1 MFVAPSATPQTLNQ
15 QREAKMGMPAKVL
28 APGELRRVQRRAR
41 RGRYGVRNSVMVLLS
56 FKAGLRAC
64 EIAGLDWTMVLD
76 PSGRIGKSLM
86 IAGGIAKNGKPRRVP
101 LHLELKAALQQLSQ
115 KHGRPRSGPVVLS
128 ERGGRM
134 TAKSVVNWFKLLYHE
149 LELTGC
155 SSHSGRRTF
164 ITLSARLVSRA
175 GGSLRDVQE
184 LAGHSDL
191 STTQRYIE
199 GDRDAQRK
207 LVAML

>member
-1 MFVAPSATPQTLNQ
+1 MTT
-15 QREAKMGMPAKVL
+15 PAKVL
-28 APGELRRVQRRAR
+28 APAELRRLRKHVGN
-41 RGRYGVRNSVMVLLS
+41 GRYGIRNEVMVLLS

-64 EIAGLDWTMVLD
+64 EIAGLEWNMVLD
-76 PSGRIGKSLM
+76 PSGRVSGSLM
-86 IAGGIAKNGKPRRVP
+86 IGSGIAKNGRARRLP
-101 LHLELKAALQQLSQ
+101 THPELKAALELLKRQA
-115 KHGRPRSGPVVLS
+115 GRRPSGPVVQS
-128 ERGGRM
+128 QRGGRM
-134 TAKSVVNWFKLLYHE
+134 TARSVVNWFKSIYTE
-149 LELTGC
+149 LGLEGC

-164 ITLSARLVSRA
+164 ITLSARLISRA
-175 GGSLRDVQE
+175 GGSLRDIQE